1 MISKI
6 PNYIDIYNPKI
17 FRCLISN
24 KMALSFLRY
33 LMNVC
38 SIFADDAFH
47 FIVEAKRDHEVWM
60 RARSFDIVC
69 SFFIFF
75 IISHISHVRCKFE
88 IRYL

>member
-24 KMALSFLRY
+24 NMAVSFLRY

-38 SIFADDAFH
+38 SIFADHAFQ
-47 FIVEAKRDHEVWM
+47 FIVEAKRDPEVWM
-60 RARSFDIVC
+60 RARSFDTV
-69 SFFIFF
+69 
-75 IISHISHVRCKFE
+75 
-88 IRYL
+88 L